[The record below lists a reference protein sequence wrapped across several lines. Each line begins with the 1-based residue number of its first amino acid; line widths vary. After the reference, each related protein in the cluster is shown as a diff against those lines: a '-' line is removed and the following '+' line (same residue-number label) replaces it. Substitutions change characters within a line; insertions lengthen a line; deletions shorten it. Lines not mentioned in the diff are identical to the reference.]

1 MIMKNNQKFNTQ
13 RKFYLIMTIL
23 TAAVIFYASTIETT
37 AGVPSGLN
45 LAMVYHFGVFFMFT
59 FFLTLTVINHD
70 SNLTRTLS
78 IILLISLIYAFT
90 DELHQL
96 FVPGRFASLKDIL
109 TDITGS
115 VFALVPIVLL
125 RKLKKV

>member
-1 MIMKNNQKFNTQ
+1 MKNNQKFNTQ
-13 RKFYLIMTIL
+13 RKFYLIMTLL
-23 TAAVIFYASTIETT
+23 TAAVIFYASTIETK
-37 AGVPSGLN
+37 AGVPSGFN
-45 LAMVYHFGVFFMFT
+45 LAMIYHAGVFFMFT

-78 IILLISLIYAFT
+78 IILLISIIYAFT

-109 TDITGS
+109 VDLTGS
-115 VFALVPIVLL
+115 VFALVPIALL
-125 RKLKKV
+125 RKLKRV

>member
-1 MIMKNNQKFNTQ
+1 MKNNQKFNTQ